1 MSKTQT
7 IKLKLFGTVQGI
19 GFRPMLYRLAKSHKL
34 LGQISNTSS
43 SVLCILTGKRAR
55 IDAFLKFLPTNLP
68 TLVKLEKVVLKHIK
82 YRKFDLLT
90 ILKSIPD
97 NKSSVDIP
105 PDIAVCKNCI
115 TEMSKPSDRRYNYPF
130 INCVD
135 CGPRFSITK
144 AVPYDRKN
152 TTMSNFQLCE
162 ECSAEYTNQSNRRF
176 HAQPNACALCGP
188 SLLLTTNKAKTI
200 AKQTDAI
207 KRSIDE
213 LLNGK
218 ILAIKSIG
226 GYHLACDATNL
237 SSVALLRKYKNREQK
252 PLAIMVKNIKTA
264 KKYCL
269 ITPLE
274 KSLLQSHQAPIV
286 LCKKNKSAKLTTK
299 HLASSNHSLGVML
312 PNAPLHHLLFAN
324 NKLNT
329 LVMTSGNK
337 SNEPIC
343 IDDSAYKKLG
353 NIADFF
359 LTNNRPIH
367 NRLDDSIVFHNP
379 LSNKKA
385 FVRKSRGY
393 TPEPIEIFNKQSSYK
408 NILAMGAELKNSICL
423 TRGKKAYLSQY
434 LGDMDNLE
442 AINFQKEV
450 INKFSKFLTVLP
462 SIVACDLHPNYAT
475 TQLANE
481 ITNQNSKIT
490 KVSIQHHHAHIA
502 SVMAENK
509 LKKPLI
515 GFAFDGTGYGQ
526 DGAIWG
532 GECFHFDGKKFSRK
546 AHFDYFDIPSGDDA
560 SKNIWKV
567 GLSLLHKADVKD
579 IPKHLKAFQYKTIL
593 EMIEKGQCQKSSSV
607 GRIFDAVAAITGLQ
621 LTSSYEAHAAMAL
634 EAIALDIKPQK
645 GYNFI
650 LNRNDDKIIINIDQA
665 IREIVKD
672 LLNKIHLGLISAKF
686 HLMIAQIVVD
696 VFKKLSI
703 ELKTKTV
710 IFSGGVFQNKVLL
723 ELLKTK
729 LEPLG
734 ANYYTNEF
742 VPTNDGGISLGQAWL
757 TGNLKVNGD

>member
-1 MSKTQT
+1 
-7 IKLKLFGTVQGI
+7 
-19 GFRPMLYRLAKSHKL
+19 
-34 LGQISNTSS
+34 
-43 SVLCILTGKRAR
+43 
-55 IDAFLKFLPTNLP
+55 
-68 TLVKLEKVVLKHIK
+68 
-82 YRKFDLLT
+82 
-90 ILKSIPD
+90 
-97 NKSSVDIP
+97 
-105 PDIAVCKNCI
+105 
-115 TEMSKPSDRRYNYPF
+115 
-130 INCVD
+130 
-135 CGPRFSITK
+135 
-144 AVPYDRKN
+144 
-152 TTMSNFQLCE
+152 
-162 ECSAEYTNQSNRRF
+162 
-176 HAQPNACALCGP
+176 
-188 SLLLTTNKAKTI
+188 
-200 AKQTDAI
+200 
-207 KRSIDE
+207 
-213 LLNGK
+213 
-218 ILAIKSIG
+218 
-226 GYHLACDATNL
+226 
-237 SSVALLRKYKNREQK
+237 
-252 PLAIMVKNIKTA
+252 MVKNIETA

-269 ITPLE
+269 ITLLE
-274 KSLLQSHQAPIV
+274 KNLLRSHQAPIV
-286 LCKKNKSAKLTTK
+286 LCKKNKSAKFTTK
-299 HLASSNHSLGVML
+299 HLANSNHSLGIML
-312 PNAPLHHLLFAN
+312 PNAPLHHLLFTN
-324 NKLNT
+324 NKLNA

-343 IDDSAYKKLG
+343 IDDSTYKKIG

-379 LSNKKA
+379 LSNKKT

-393 TPEPIEIFNKQSSYK
+393 TPEPIKIFNKQSGSS
-408 NILAMGAELKNSICL
+408 ILALGAELKNSICI
-423 TRGKKAYLSQY
+423 TRGNKAYVSQY

-442 AINFQKEV
+442 AINFQKEA
-450 INKFSKFLTVLP
+450 INKFSKFLTVSP
-462 SIVACDLHPNYAT
+462 SIIACDLHPNYAT

-481 ITNQNSKIT
+481 IVSQNSKIT

-509 LKKPLI
+509 LRKPLI

-532 GECFHFDGKKFSRK
+532 GECFYFDGKKFLRK
-546 AHFDYFDIPSGDDA
+546 AHFDYFDLPSGDDA

-567 GLSLLHKADVKD
+567 GLSLLHKAGVKD
-579 IPKHLKAFQYKTIL
+579 IPKHLKVFPYKTIL

-650 LNRNDDKIIINIDQA
+650 FKKNDDKILINIDQS

-672 LLNKIHLGLISAKF
+672 FFNKTPTSIISAKF

-696 VFKKLSI
+696 MFKKLSI

-757 TGNLKVNGD
+757 AGNFK